1 MSKSDARFWNRIAK
15 SYFKKPIKD
24 DEAYQIKLKTTQEY
38 LHGDMKVLEIGCGTG
53 GTALAHAPHVSHI
66 RATDVAS
73 RMIEIANTQK
83 IKHGVTNV
91 DFEQATLNDVIQE
104 DKHYDAILAL
114 SVLHLLEDPQTAIS
128 QIKSVLKPQG
138 VLIANTPCLT
148 GKLGPMGP
156 VLRFGHFIGLLPRI
170 NSFSESELTTWL
182 ERERFKIVHHWQP
195 ESSDSVFTIAV
206 APNNV
211 RDQS

>member
-1 MSKSDARFWNRIAK
+1 MSRSDARFWNLIAK

-24 DEAYQIKLKTTQEY
+24 NEAYQIKLKTTQEY
-38 LHGDMKVLEIGCGTG
+38 LHRDMDVLEIGCGTG
-53 GTALAHAPHVSHI
+53 GTALTHAPHVRHI

-91 DFEQATLNDVIQE
+91 DFDQATLDDVVRE
-104 DKHYDAILAL
+104 DNRYDAVLAL

-138 VLIANTPCLT
+138 VLVANTPCLT

-156 VLRFGHFIGLLPRI
+156 VLRLGHFIGLLPRI
-170 NSFSESELTTWL
+170 NSFSENELTTWL
-182 ERERFKIVHHWQP
+182 ERKGFKIVHHWQP
-195 ESSDSVFTIAV
+195 QNSDSVFTIAV
-206 APNNV
+206 APNNIE
-211 RDQS
+211 DQS